1 MEKQQM
7 ELGAQVYW
15 WCHGG
20 GAFVKGGHFNW
31 KHYCKVIEAKNEIIR
46 NTILAKEIC
55 EKQTNENTDN
65 DNGIRQNGRG

>member
-1 MEKQQM
+1 MEERQM

-20 GAFVKGGHFNW
+20 GAFVKSGHFNW
-31 KHYCKVIEAKNEIIR
+31 KHFCKVIQAKNEIIR
-46 NTILAKEIC
+46 NTILEQEVC

-65 DNGIRQNGRG
+65 NSGNEPKRSR

>member
-1 MEKQQM
+1 MENQQM

-20 GAFVKGGHFNW
+20 GAFVKCGHFNW

-46 NTILAKEIC
+46 NTILAAEVC

-65 DNGIRQNGRG
+65 DTGNEPKRSR

>member
-1 MEKQQM
+1 MENKQM

-20 GAFVKGGHFNW
+20 GAFVKSGHFNW

-46 NTILAKEIC
+46 NTILESEVRKE
-55 EKQTNENTDN
+55 QANENTDN
-65 DNGIRQNGRG
+65 DNGLRQNRRS

>member
-1 MEKQQM
+1 M

-20 GAFVKGGHFNW
+20 GAFVKVGHFNW

-46 NTILAKEIC
+46 NTILAE
-55 EKQTNENTDN
+55 EVRNEQTNENTDN
-65 DNGIRQNGRG
+65 DNGLRQNGCG

>member
-1 MEKQQM
+1 M

-46 NTILAKEIC
+46 NTILESEVRKE
-55 EKQTNENTDN
+55 QTNENTDN
-65 DNGIRQNGRG
+65 DNRNEQERSR